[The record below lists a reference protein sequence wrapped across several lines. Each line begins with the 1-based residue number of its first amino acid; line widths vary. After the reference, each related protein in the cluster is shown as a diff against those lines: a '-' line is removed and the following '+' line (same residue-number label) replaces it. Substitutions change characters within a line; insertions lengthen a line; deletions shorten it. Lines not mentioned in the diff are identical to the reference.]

1 MKRTLQIWG
10 ILDMSIIFIDFQKN
24 LIDSRTNRNTQFS
37 YSLNEQYEMLKTRI
51 PIHKKRAST
60 LSDFVEISFPT
71 GIVKKYYFSSPN
83 FKRES
88 VVLNNGL
95 KFLNNVVIK
104 PELSVQMRQYLP
116 DNTNLILIGDIQE
129 GETQKTFIVKA
140 IDFIDEFITGTNEI
154 EVNNSYCVHT
164 FSTASA
170 GGKPYI
176 RWTIDRPDHSKT
188 IFTPDFIANLI
199 KNCFPM
205 SLSSA
210 KKVVRTYENWT
221 EYLTFRQRY
230 LDQQSTSQFK
240 LNQVEFLTAYSINR
254 QTYLKNSLEF
264 DDDLLVEHEDFKKG
278 EQILLKNPTSEAE
291 EISLIAVHID
301 YNLKKFLEESVEQK
315 NGRKQNPNEKA
326 LRLFSRENVALA
338 KESPSQE
345 NYGKVLGQSL
355 SLNER
360 YKLIY
365 QDILPSVVDI
375 EQKYEQIIASEQNK
389 INEIFKSQTI
399 KEVKER
405 IDLERKSLEDKLQ
418 KDLLDFD
425 EDFFKNLY
433 SMVDQGTDKEIEKVY
448 EYRLTQEK
456 TRLEKDTKSRIE
468 ELHKTDQ
475 LNDKAEEIL
484 LKIFETKYANFQLEN
499 PKKNLYIEKHNKQK
513 IDFEKSQNKKIE
525 QLLADLEKKLNVQFT
540 KRNDHQRLLE
550 CDKIKVEC
558 EEKLTSEKAKRIETD
573 TIRRFSIYFKVEAED
588 PSKMAK
594 NDYSVYTYL
603 IYDNRA
609 EKAKIDRQ
617 KTSLENFYEG
627 NVKNPY
633 LASYLFAPKELKKN
647 YYDFTDWN
655 WFLESLNDKQKEAVQ
670 KAVASRGIF
679 LLQGPPGTGKTQVI
693 AEIIGHLVQDGKKV
707 LVASE
712 THKAIDNVFD
722 RLPLLAD
729 IRPIRLIPTR
739 TNKSSNFGP
748 ENLVDNL
755 YENIA
760 KNMRKIIRS
769 YEKFAEYREQFYE
782 NYQKQLILND
792 RIEKNK
798 KLIRSIEDQIE
809 QKAVEINQNR
819 DKKHSLN
826 DKISVLTSEVDKLYR
841 TRRHLERGN
850 LRLDDDLFA
859 KVIEDFMLE
868 ANESIEKEDV
878 FLRNDTSETI
888 RSLLQIEIRTIYEE
902 TNAILSSASDMKVQ
916 QDIIRLKEELNS
928 YKDELGDWIPNT
940 EPLYKPIQIK
950 LKELLTNKQSSFNL
964 NDLKISKIVTN
975 SALLEPLKI
984 RGIIETY
991 QEELFQIRNKY
1002 LVILDDKIKIHTDE
1016 IQKQK
1021 DNLDRLERDM
1031 NTISEEIRKLQ
1042 ENNDYQ
1048 AIREDEAR
1056 LRRTIA
1062 KFIEDFNVAI
1072 DYKDNSDA
1080 LKKIKFAYDDLDKNF
1095 KEKEVSN
1102 KKIIP
1107 IYKKISDYLSL
1118 EEVKDADRVIYT
1130 KPLFE
1135 KVNLFGITNT
1145 SRDNFNERSMDGL
1158 EKYNLGSIDL
1168 RKQGIDVV
1176 IIDEVSKSS
1185 FLDLLIP
1192 ILYGKTIIL
1201 VGDHRQL
1208 PPMYEFRNL
1217 RVQDFMHIDEN
1228 ILTKG
1233 KNDIFKNLYE
1243 DSFFKGLFEEVPS
1256 DYKVMLNQQYRSHEH
1271 IMEVYN
1277 CFYNNQLQLG
1287 TKTQNNEK
1295 EHHLSVVSNS
1305 RQVISP
1311 NKHVYFVDCKKFESK
1326 ETDSTSI
1333 YNSNEAEVVVKLL
1346 KLLNDNYKNHP
1357 NFKPEVNRDRDERMS
1372 IGVICTYGD
1381 QARVIKQKIK
1391 GSKLRFNMFNEK
1403 ADSKLV
1409 ISTVDDF
1416 QGDERDIIILSMVR
1430 NPQNRAKS
1438 DPGFVTAYQRI
1449 NVALSRARR
1458 LLIVVG
1464 NKGYLEDKGVIDLP
1478 DVFGEG
1484 NDRKNFY
1491 VYREVIG
1498 AISRYGTILDD
1509 EDIL

>member
-1 MKRTLQIWG
+1 M
-10 ILDMSIIFIDFQKN
+10 LDMSIIFIDFQKN
-24 LIDSRTNRNTQFS
+24 LIDTKTNRNSQFS
-37 YSLNEQYEMLKTRI
+37 YSLNDQFEMLKTRI
-51 PIHKKRAST
+51 PIHKKVTTSF
-60 LSDFVEISFPT
+60 SDFVEISFPT

-88 VVLNNGL
+88 VVLNNGI

-104 PELSVQMRQYLP
+104 PEITTQMRQYLP
-116 DNTNLILIGDIQE
+116 DNTNVILVGDIQE
-129 GETQKTFIVKA
+129 GETQKTFVVKA

-154 EVNNSYCVHT
+154 EVSNSHCVHT
-164 FSTASA
+164 FSTAMA
-170 GGKPYI
+170 GSKPYI

-210 KKVVRTYENWT
+210 KKVVKTYENWT

-230 LDQQSTSQFK
+230 LNQQSTGQFK
-240 LNQVEFLTAYSINR
+240 INHVEFLSAYSINR

-264 DDDLLVEHEDFKKG
+264 DEDLLVDHEDFKKG
-278 EQILLKNPTSEAE
+278 EQILLKSPTSEAE

-301 YNLKKFLEESVEQK
+301 YNLKKFLQESVEQK

-326 LRLFSRENVALA
+326 LRLFSRENVALS
-338 KESPSQE
+338 KEPPSQE
-345 NYGKVLGQSL
+345 NYGRVLGQSL
-355 SLNER
+355 ALNER

-365 QDILPSVVDI
+365 QDILPPVIDI
-375 EQKYEQIIASEQNK
+375 EQKYQQIITAEQNK
-389 INEIFKSQTI
+389 INEIFKAQI
-399 KEVKER
+399 ANEVKKKL
-405 IDLERKSLEDKLQ
+405 IAERKSLEAQFNHDLMVFDDGFY
-418 KDLLDFD
+418 KDLDKKVND
-425 EDFFKNLY
+425 G
-433 SMVDQGTDKEIEKVY
+433 VDNEIENNY
-448 EYRLTQEK
+448 QSLLLQERK
-456 TRLEKDTKSRIE
+456 RLEKETKKRTE
-468 ELHKTDQ
+468 ELRKTNE
-475 LNDKAEEIL
+475 LTDKAEEIL
-484 LKIFETKYANFQLEN
+484 VKILDTKYANFVTEH
-499 PKKNLYIEKHNKQK
+499 PKKDLYIQKHNSQRQVY
-513 IDFEKSQNKKIE
+513 EKELIKKIE
-525 QLLADLEKKLNVQFT
+525 QSLAELEKKLIDQIT

-550 CDKIKVEC
+550 CDKVRVEN
-558 EEKLTSEKAKRIETD
+558 EEKSAVEKAKRIEKET
-573 TIRRFSIYFKVEAED
+573 TRRFSVYFKVEAED
-588 PSKMAK
+588 PSKLAK
-594 NDYSVYTYL
+594 NDYSVYSYL

-617 KTSLENFYEG
+617 KISLENFYEG

-647 YYDFTDWN
+647 YYDFTDWK

-670 KAVASRGIF
+670 KAVSSRGIF

-755 YENIA
+755 YDNIG
-760 KNMRKIIRS
+760 KNMRRIIRS
-769 YEKFAEYREQFYE
+769 YEKFAEYRELFLE
-782 NYQKQLILND
+782 SYQKQLILNN

-798 KLIRSIEDQIE
+798 KLISLIESKIQ
-809 QKAVEINQNR
+809 QKAVEINYNR
-819 DKKHSLN
+819 NKKHAFN
-826 DKISVLTSEVDKLYR
+826 DKIGILTSEIDKLYR

-850 LRLDDDLFA
+850 LRLDDDLVT
-859 KVIEDFMLE
+859 KIIEDFLHE
-868 ANESIEKEDV
+868 ANDAIKKESI
-878 FLRNDTSETI
+878 FLMNDPSETI
-888 RSLLQIEIRTIYEE
+888 KNLLQIDIRTIYQE
-902 TNAILSSASDMKVQ
+902 TNAILSSSIEMKRQ
-916 QDIIRLKEELNS
+916 QEICQLKLELNS
-928 YKDELGDWIPNT
+928 YKDELGDWLPNT
-940 EPLYKPIQIK
+940 EPLYKPIQII
-950 LKELLTNKQSSFNL
+950 LKDLLEKNESSFNL
-964 NDLKISKIVTN
+964 SDLKISKFVTN
-975 SALLEPLKI
+975 LALNEPLNI

-1002 LVILDDKIKIHTDE
+1002 LVALDDKIKIHTEE

-1021 DNLDRLERDM
+1021 DDLDHLEREL
-1031 NTISEEIRKLQ
+1031 NSISEEIRKLQ
-1042 ENNDYQ
+1042 ENSDYQ
-1048 AIREDEAR
+1048 SIREDEAR
-1056 LRRTIA
+1056 LRRSIA

-1072 DYKDNSDA
+1072 DYKDYSDA
-1080 LKKIKFAYDDLDKNF
+1080 LEKIKLAYDDLDKNF
-1095 KEKEVSN
+1095 KERESSN
-1102 KKIIP
+1102 KKLIP

-1118 EEVKDADRVIYT
+1118 DEVKDADRLTYT

-1145 SRDNFNERSMDGL
+1145 SRDNFKEHSMEGL
-1158 EKYNLGSIDL
+1158 EKYNLGNIDL

-1217 RVQDFMHIDEN
+1217 RAQDFLHMDEN

-1243 DSFFKGLFEEVPS
+1243 ESFFKGLFEEVPG

-1271 IMEVYN
+1271 IMQIYN
-1277 CFYNNQLQLG
+1277 CFYNNQLQMG
-1287 TKTQNNEK
+1287 TKTQNNER
-1295 EHHLSVVSNS
+1295 EHHLSVVSNN

-1346 KLLNDNYKNHP
+1346 KQLNDNYKNHP
-1357 NFKPEVNRDRDERMS
+1357 NFKPEVSRDRDERMS
-1372 IGVICTYGD
+1372 VGVICTYGD

-1391 GSKLRFNMFNEK
+1391 GSKLRFSMFNEK
-1403 ADSKLV
+1403 PDAKLV

-1464 NKGYLEDKGVIDLP
+1464 NKSYLQDKGVIDLP

-1498 AISRYGTILDD
+1498 AISRYGMILDD
-1509 EDIL
+1509 EDILGGV